1 MTSALRPRVS
11 RSILRSLSAGARAKG
26 WLVSPGAGRVYTLST
41 RTVVSTGFETAIN
54 ISLQDP
60 TLAAAP
66 LLPPMSHPL
75 RVTRRCDVKIASA
88 IEKGGEN
95 NRVHTLNSSCNIT
108 TGDFH

>member
-66 LLPPMSHPL
+66 LLPPHDPSPTCDPAL
-75 RVTRRCDVKIASA
+75 RCQ
-88 IEKGGEN
+88 
-95 NRVHTLNSSCNIT
+95 NSFGN
-108 TGDFH
+108 